1 MTGAASSIGPAC
13 AQRLARASAVVAV
26 LDVNGDAAKDVAEK
40 IGGEALQADLSDYEV
55 LDSLRVEADV
65 VVHDTGL

>member
-1 MTGAASSIGPAC
+1 M
-13 AQRLARASAVVAV
+13 